1 MINDPSNP
9 LPTPPAFVRFAAV
22 GVSLLLGLSCLPVL
36 YLTLLGADRTLWFST
51 MFELLVLGA
60 CVVGVLAG
68 LGRFRDGWALALAC
82 SAGTVLVCGVFA
94 FVEIRANFRTDA
106 DIAPLLKPI
115 LAARLAAAALIGLL
129 ASVAVWS
136 RNPRSWRL
144 AFVGIAMLLPVI
156 GVVVL
161 ARLGTGLP
169 LSTPRETPGAE
180 AVRIA
185 VWLLAGVIGIGLV
198 SAGGHLLIR
207 SYELGRPENAGTEA
221 PKR

>member
-1 MINDPSNP
+1 MTNEQTNH

-22 GVSLLLGLSCLPVL
+22 GVSLVLGLSCLPVL

-68 LGRFRDGWALALAC
+68 LGRFREGWALALAC
-82 SAGTVLVCGVFA
+82 AGGTVLVCGVFA

-106 DIAPLLKPI
+106 DIAPLLKPM
-115 LAARLAAAALIGLL
+115 LAARLAAAVLIGLL
-129 ASVAVWS
+129 ASVAVWA

-144 AFVGIAMLLPVI
+144 VFVGVAMLLPV
-156 GVVVL
+156 VVVVGL

-207 SYELGRPENAGTEA
+207 SYELGRPENTGGDAS
-221 PKR
+221 